1 MTHWFFELCTLSFFV
16 NVLALA
22 VPIFVLQVYDRVV
35 FFAGMSTLQGLTI
48 GVIVAIIFDFIIRQ
62 ARSRILQRAALRV
75 DIQVGRRLFS
85 KMWSLPLRVL
95 ENLSAAQWQ
104 TMRRDIDFIRNVLG
118 GAPLLQCIDLPFA
131 IIFVAVIA
139 LIASPV
145 IGILLAAVL
154 GFVIISIFSSRALA
168 RASGV
173 ELQQGISRDALLTE
187 MISSRVSL
195 KSLDM
200 GKSFQLKLED
210 LHSSA
215 IMGSLKRGVLTDS
228 FSNLGN
234 SLAMLTTVG
243 MTVVGALA
251 ILDQKM
257 TIGSLIAANML
268 ANRVTMPFNQLIP
281 SWRAWASFRQAHGRL
296 GELFGLQDERSATE
310 IAFPRPSGICVAES
324 LNFRYASNQNP
335 VIADVNFALKSGFH
349 CIVGPTGSGKS
360 TLVKLL
366 QGLYTPDSGRV
377 LLDGADI
384 AQFSR
389 TDLARWIGYV
399 PQEASLISGTIRDN
413 IARNEPDVSD
423 EQVMRSAELVGVH
436 EFIVDAAD
444 GYATNVGESGSRLSG
459 GQRQRLAIAR
469 ALLHDPPLLL
479 LDEPTSN
486 LDIKVEQYL
495 CNVLLRLA
503 ANHTA
508 VVVTHSQLLLSACET
523 IIVMSGGRIVGQG
536 PPEELMPRL
545 FPHGE

>member
-16 NVLALA
+16 NLLALA

-48 GVIVAIIFDFIIRQ
+48 GVVVAIVFDFIIRQ
-62 ARSRILQRAALRV
+62 ARSRILQRATLRV
-75 DIQVGRRLFS
+75 DVQVGRRLFS
-85 KMWSLPLRVL
+85 KMWSLPLRIL
-95 ENLSAAQWQ
+95 ETLSAAQWQ
-104 TMRRDIDFIRNVLG
+104 TMRRDVDLIRNVLG

-131 IIFVAVIA
+131 MIFVAVIA

-145 IGILLAAVL
+145 IGILLTTVL
-154 GFVIISIFSSRALA
+154 GFVMLGVFSSRALT
-168 RASGV
+168 RASSV
-173 ELQQGISRDALLTE
+173 ELQQGISRDALFTE
-187 MISSRVSL
+187 MITSRISL

-200 GKSFQLKLED
+200 GRSFQLKLED
-210 LHSSA
+210 LHGSA
-215 IMGSLKRGVLTDS
+215 IVRSLKRGILTDS

-243 MTVVGALA
+243 MTVMGALA

-281 SWRAWASFRQAHGRL
+281 SWRAWAGFRQAHGRL
-296 GELFGLQDERSATE
+296 GDLFNLQDERAATE
-310 IAFPRPSGICVAES
+310 ISFPRPSGVFVVES
-324 LNFRYASNQNP
+324 LNFRYARNQNP
-335 VIADVNFALKSGFH
+335 VIADLHLELKSGFH
-349 CIVGPTGSGKS
+349 CIVGPSGSGKS

-366 QGLYTPDSGRV
+366 QGLYTSDSGRV

-413 IARNEPDVSD
+413 IARNEPGVPD
-423 EQVMRSAELVGVH
+423 EQVMQAAKLVGVH
-436 EFIVDAAD
+436 EFIVDTVD
-444 GYATNVGESGSRLSG
+444 GYATNVGESGSQLSG

-486 LDIKVEQYL
+486 LDIKVERHL
-495 CNVLLRLA
+495 CGVLSRLA
-503 ANHTA
+503 TNHTV
-508 VVVTHSQLLLSACET
+508 VVVTHSQVLLSACEN
-523 IIVMSGGRIVGQG
+523 IIVMSGGRIVGKG
-536 PPEELMPRL
+536 PSKELIPRL
-545 FPHGE
+545 FPHVQ

>member
-1 MTHWFFELCTLSFFV
+1 MTQWFFELCTLSFFV
-16 NVLALA
+16 NLLALA

-48 GVIVAIIFDFIIRQ
+48 GVVVAIVFDFIIRQ

-75 DIQVGRRLFS
+75 DVQVGRRLFS
-85 KMWSLPLRVL
+85 KMWSLPLRIL
-95 ENLSAAQWQ
+95 ETLSAAQWQ
-104 TMRRDIDFIRNVLG
+104 TMRRDVDLIRNVLG
-118 GAPLLQCIDLPFA
+118 GAPLLQCVDLPFA
-131 IIFVAVIA
+131 MIFVAVIA
-139 LIASPV
+139 FIASPV
-145 IGILLAAVL
+145 IGILLTAVL
-154 GFVIISIFSSRALA
+154 GFVMISVFSSRALT
-168 RASGV
+168 RASSV
-173 ELQQGISRDALLTE
+173 ELQQGISRDALLTD

-200 GKSFQLKLED
+200 GRSFQLKLED
-210 LHSSA
+210 LHGSA
-215 IMGSLKRGVLTDS
+215 ILRSLKRGVLTDS
-228 FSNLGN
+228 FSNLGH
-234 SLAMLTTVG
+234 SLTMLTTVG
-243 MTVVGALA
+243 MTVMGALA

-281 SWRAWASFRQAHGRL
+281 SWRAWAGFRQAHGRL
-296 GELFGLQDERSATE
+296 GDLFNLQDERAATE
-310 IAFPRPSGICVAES
+310 ISFPRPSGVCVVES
-324 LNFRYASNQNP
+324 LNFRYARNQNP
-335 VIADVNFALKSGFH
+335 VIADLHLELKSGFH
-349 CIVGPTGSGKS
+349 CIVGPSGSGKS

-389 TDLARWIGYV
+389 TDLARWTGYV

-413 IARNEPDVSD
+413 IARNEPDVPD
-423 EQVMRSAELVGVH
+423 EQVMQAAKLVGVH
-436 EFIVDAAD
+436 EFIVDTVD
-444 GYATNVGESGSRLSG
+444 GYATSVGESGSQLSG

-495 CNVLLRLA
+495 CGVLSRLA
-503 ANHTA
+503 ANHTV
-508 VVVTHSQLLLSACET
+508 VVVTHSQVLLSACET
-523 IIVMSGGRIVGQG
+523 IIVMSGGRIVGKG
-536 PPEELMPRL
+536 PSKELIPRL
-545 FPHGE
+545 FPHVQ